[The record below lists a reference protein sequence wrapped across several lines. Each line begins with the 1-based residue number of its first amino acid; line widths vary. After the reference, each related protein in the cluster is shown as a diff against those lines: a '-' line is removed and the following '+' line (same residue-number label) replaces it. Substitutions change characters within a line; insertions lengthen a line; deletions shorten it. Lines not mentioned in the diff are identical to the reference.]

1 MVNFNKTTQE
11 KHERQI
17 SAAQQGSGKGEG
29 EDGKSKN
36 SNLKRTNSA
45 TLDDGKIVAHQYTRA
60 EWFKLTPEKRKI
72 DKRN

>member
-1 MVNFNKTTQE
+1 MQE
-11 KHERQI
+11 KHEQQI